1 MEMEMETPA
10 RRTRFAGGCAAVFLA
25 ASLLACAGGTARA
38 QSYPSQDIHFISG
51 FPPGSGADVL
61 VRYFAEK
68 IRPLAGHT
76 VLVENKPGATGNI
89 AIEYTTRAKP
99 DGYTILV
106 HAGSGIAASQALL
119 KHPPFDVGKQLRIAA
134 TINQQAFMLAVPVN
148 SPYKTLA
155 ELTVAM
161 KAKGGKVSY
170 GSSST
175 QSRIAG
181 ALYNKAEKI
190 GAVEVQYKNGQ
201 DVMREMQS
209 GIVDYSFQDPQMAS
223 MQAAQGRIRLLA
235 ICSGTR
241 MEMAPDL
248 PTMAEQG
255 YPQFN
260 LIGWFAATVPAE
272 TPRPIVDQINKWF
285 ATVLATPETKQF
297 LKGFGSDVWI
307 STPDEAQAFFLKDIE
322 TWQKNVAESGIE
334 RQ

>member
-1 MEMEMETPA
+1 M
-10 RRTRFAGGCAAVFLA
+10 
-25 ASLLACAGGTARA
+25 ASLIAFTVGAAQA
-38 QSYPSQDIHFISG
+38 QSYPGQDIHFISG
-51 FPPGSGADVL
+51 FPPGSGADVM

-68 IRPLAGHT
+68 VRPLAGRT

-119 KHPPFDVGKQLRIAA
+119 KQPPFDAGKQLRVAA
-134 TINQQAFMLAVPVN
+134 TINRQAFMLVVPVQ
-148 SPYKTLA
+148 SPYMTVA
-155 ELTVAM
+155 DLTVAM
-161 KAKGGKVSY
+161 KAKGGKASY

-181 ALYNKAEKI
+181 ALYNKAENI

-201 DVMREMQS
+201 DVIREMQN

-223 MQAAQGRIRLLA
+223 MQASQGRVRLLA

-241 MEMAPDL
+241 MDMAPNL

-272 TPRPIVDQINKWF
+272 TPNAIVEQINKWF
-285 ATVLATPETKQF
+285 AAVLATPETRQF
-297 LKGFGSDVWI
+297 LTSFGSDVWI
-307 STPDEAQAFFLKDIE
+307 TRSDEAQAFFLKDIA

-334 RQ
+334 QQ